1 MSTGCPGP
9 AGWPSS
15 SWNLPVTSGLLSS
28 VSLVSQ
34 AALLP
39 PTLHS
44 AGHDLPM
51 ERPLWAGLSLLS
63 TAMEAGVFPS
73 SPWARSGSQE
83 KITISH
89 LHASV
94 KELLLTRPL
103 IHSVNINR
111 GLLG

>member
-1 MSTGCPGP
+1 M
-9 AGWPSS
+9 
-15 SWNLPVTSGLLSS
+15 SGLLSS
-28 VSLVSQ
+28 DSLVSQ

-44 AGHDLPM
+44 AGHDPPM

-63 TAMEAGVFPS
+63 TGTNAGVSPS
-73 SPWARSGSQE
+73 SPWTRSGSQE
-83 KITISH
+83 KMTISH
-89 LHASV
+89 LHSSV
-94 KELLLTRPL
+94 KELLLTCPL